1 MLEVM
6 QPTLYLLMG
15 LPGSGKSTLGK
26 MLQSETKAIR
36 ISSDEY
42 RLLIFPDST
51 FTQKEHDNLYGLIDH
66 NVEHLLATGHSVI
79 YDANLNR
86 KHHRIEKYE
95 LAKKNDANVI
105 LVWVKTDKELAK
117 KRREEEQ
124 DKRLIPEGE
133 TSSKMF
139 DRIAAVF
146 EQPDEDETYVEID
159 GSDISDK
166 DVAKIVK

>member
-1 MLEVM
+1 MGS
-6 QPTLYLLMG
+6 PTLYLLMG

-26 MLQSETKAIR
+26 LLQSETKAIR

-42 RLLIFPDST
+42 RLLIFPEPT

-66 NVEHLLATGHSVI
+66 NVEHLLAAGHSVI

-86 KHHRIEKYE
+86 KQHRVEKYE
-95 LAKKNDANVI
+95 LAKKNNANVI
-105 LVWVKTDKELAK
+105 LVWVRTDKELAK

-133 TSSKMF
+133 TSSNMF

-146 EQPDEDETYVEID
+146 EQPDKDETCIEID
-159 GSDISDK
+159 GSDISDE
-166 DVAKIVK
+166 DIAKIVS